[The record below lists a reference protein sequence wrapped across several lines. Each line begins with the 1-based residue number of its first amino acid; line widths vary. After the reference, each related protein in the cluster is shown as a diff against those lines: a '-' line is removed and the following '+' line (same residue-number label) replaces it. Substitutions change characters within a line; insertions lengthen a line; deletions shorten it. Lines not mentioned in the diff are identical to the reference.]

1 MTLQTRSSLTWVFSR
16 LWTYVHLA
24 AGSMITE
31 SYRKRRASDVDESTV
46 SSKRSKAST
55 ECSTAPSLQCAEQ
68 YLAEVLDTSEK
79 LSDAA
84 DASQT
89 AGCCNGHTAMPKE
102 NRSPNLNFLDCFEAE
117 LDNYNDLNQA
127 TSLEEAAAA
136 PTDSSDGLL
145 NLLLLADSSLQDCIS
160 DPSMDMPDEPEAAT
174 EQWSSDV
181 MHSDAEDSGS
191 LSMSLQTSE
200 EQLSTADASK
210 QHPSAAGLRPT
221 VIAQTAAMM
230 SANMGMDS
238 DSSSSSDEEEPA
250 PVKRHKGMGR
260 YGQELGNIA
269 AQALRQTNLLKK
281 KCTNRTNKTV
291 RQLRTASAPNC
302 EAAEKAVEAT
312 TAAEKAVQNLA
323 AFADAFDD
331 LVKEAVRTANAAAQS
346 RADYAAS
353 VVAAELAEAR
363 RDRVASKRAK
373 RRSSPPKTPKRLA
386 WAADEHLVQHRVFST
401 ADPPSA
407 ASFNCAAAK

>member
-1 MTLQTRSSLTWVFSR
+1 
-16 LWTYVHLA
+16 
-24 AGSMITE
+24 MITE

-55 ECSTAPSLQCAEQ
+55 ECSTAPSLQCTEQ
-68 YLAEVLDTSEK
+68 YPAEVLDTAEK

-84 DASQT
+84 DASQI
-89 AGCCNGHTAMPKE
+89 AGCCNGHTMPKE
-102 NRSPNLNFLDCFEAE
+102 NRSPNLGFLDCFEAE
-117 LDNYNDLNQA
+117 LDNYNETNQA
-127 TSLEEAAAA
+127 TSLEGAAAA

-160 DPSMDMPDEPEAAT
+160 DPSMAGAEAAT
-174 EQWSSDV
+174 EQWCSDI
-181 MHSDAEDSGS
+181 MHSNAEDSGS
-191 LSMSLQTSE
+191 FSTSLQTSE
-200 EQLSTADASK
+200 DQLSTADASK
-210 QHPSAAGLRPT
+210 QHPSAAGLRPAIT
-221 VIAQTAAMM
+221 AQTAAMM
-230 SANMGMDS
+230 SASVDMDS

-250 PVKRHKGMGR
+250 PVKRQKGMGR

-291 RQLRTASAPNC
+291 RQLRTACAPNC

-312 TAAEKAVQNLA
+312 RAAEKAVQNLA

-386 WAADEHLVQHRVFST
+386 WVADEHLVQHRVFST

-407 ASFNCAAAK
+407 AGLNCAAAK